1 MNDIYIS
8 EQFDIDETINRINE
22 LVVFYCNVYSL
33 NEEESIMLRQ
43 PITKAILVALNEYM
57 KNELT
62 ENFVFYTGPY
72 VKMAVAEFRT
82 HN

>member
-1 MNDIYIS
+1 MENIYIT
-8 EQFDIDETINRINE
+8 EEFNIDETINRINE
-22 LVVFYCNVYSL
+22 LVSFYCTIYSL

-57 KNELT
+57 KDDLT
-62 ENFVFYTGPY
+62 ENFVFYTASF

>member
-1 MNDIYIS
+1 MENIYIT
-8 EQFDIDETINRINE
+8 EQFDIDDTINRINE
-22 LVVFYCNVYSL
+22 LVLFYCTVYSL

-43 PITKAILVALNEYM
+43 PITKAVLVALNEYM
-57 KNELT
+57 KDDLT
-62 ENFVFYTGPY
+62 ENFVFYTGPF